1 MKTSLL
7 ESLFNKAAV
16 LKVSNSIRK
25 KLQHSCFPVRLEK
38 FLKTPFYTMEFQWLL
53 LTFNLCFQRSSEEKP
68 VWLPAKKPRVSWK
81 KYLLLQ
87 KSRSSHCRCSV
98 KVGLQQPAQVFPCEY
113 CKNSKKTYFEEHLR
127 AAASENQVFSDKFTK
142 GR

>member
-53 LTFNLCFQRSSEEKP
+53 LTFNLCFQRSSE
-68 VWLPAKKPRVSWK
+68 
-81 KYLLLQ
+81 Q
-87 KSRSSHCRCSV
+87 KLV
-98 KVGLQQPAQVFPCEY
+98 
-113 CKNSKKTYFEEHLR
+113 
-127 AAASENQVFSDKFTK
+127 
-142 GR
+142 